1 MPEQGDP
8 TLRPEPGDSMML
20 AEAGDSTLRPQAE
33 AEQIAELSRALEA
46 FTETSAR
53 MEEAYLSLRGR
64 VAELDQELQEKNQQ
78 LVLTS
83 DYLANLLESISDGV
97 IAVDTRECVT
107 HFNRAACTIL
117 GYDAS
122 EVIGAR
128 FEEVFGRPF
137 RAQYAA
143 GQATLLARS
152 GRQVTVSERDSAIAG
167 GTGAKLGY
175 VKTFQDLSELHALRE
190 QLRQVDRL
198 AAIGE
203 MAASVAHEIRNP
215 LGGIRGFTAFLLNDI
230 PVEDQ
235 RRRLVEKIDAGARSL
250 ERVVNELLDYTR
262 PVELSPRPVS
272 CRELVLAA
280 AAYLD
285 VPEGVALGC
294 AIPREVNVWGD
305 GEKLRQVLLNV
316 LLNAVQSLEGKPG
329 RVDAEAEVRDDV
341 VVVRIAD
348 SGCGIPEED
357 LERIF
362 SPFYTTKE
370 KGTGLGLAVCA
381 KIVEGHGG
389 ALWAESVVG
398 RGTTVCMRL
407 PRAE

>member
-1 MPEQGDP
+1 MHDP
-8 TLRPEPGDSMML
+8 LTEESGEGLT
-20 AEAGDSTLRPQAE
+20 AAGGAAD
-33 AEQIAELSRALEA
+33 QITVLSRALEA
-46 FTETSAR
+46 FTETSLR
-53 MEEAYLSLRGR
+53 MEEAYHSLRER
-64 VAELDQELQEKNQQ
+64 VAELDQELQEKNHQ

-117 GYDAS
+117 GYEAG
-122 EVIGAR
+122 EVIGSR
-128 FEEVFGRPF
+128 FEEVFSRPF
-137 RAQYAA
+137 RMQLAA
-143 GQATLLARS
+143 GQSTLRARS
-152 GRQVTVSERDSAIAG
+152 GRSVMVSERDSAIAG
-167 GTGAKLGY
+167 GSGERLGY
-175 VKTFQDLSELHALRE
+175 VKTFQDLSELNALRE

-230 PVEDQ
+230 PVEDN
-235 RRRLVEKIDAGARSL
+235 RRRLVEKIDTGARSL

-262 PVELSPRPVS
+262 PVELSPKPVS
-272 CRELVLAA
+272 CLELVQAA
-280 AAYLD
+280 AAYID
-285 VPEGVALGC
+285 VPPHVALHYD
-294 AIPREVNVWGD
+294 IPPDVNVWVD
-305 GEKLRQVLLNV
+305 ADKLRQVLLNV
-316 LLNAVQSLEGKPG
+316 ILNAVQSLEGRAG
-329 RVDAEAEVRDDV
+329 QVSAVADIADDAV
-341 VVVRIAD
+341 VVSVTD
-348 SGCGIPEED
+348 TGCGIAPED
-357 LERIF
+357 IERIF

-389 ALWAESVVG
+389 ALWAESTPG
-398 RGTTVCMRL
+398 KGTTIHLRM